1 VALVRLAH
9 PEADESPEA
18 MLTRI
23 ERLERQGVASP
34 ATAPAVTHATAPT
47 VTPAPA
53 APRAAAAADPEAAST
68 PVTEAAP
75 SGAPASRRTLG
86 AVRRQ
91 AAGPD
96 SPPPAPASPPP
107 APAPTPA
114 PASPAAAFP
123 TRDQLVQAWGD
134 HILGRLRPKAK
145 ALYQA
150 GRFIGVE
157 DGRAVFGLPNEIH
170 RTRCEEIRGDVEPAL
185 AEYFGQP
192 VRLALVVDGSPPPV
206 AEELPATPSEPSPP
220 AEPPRRAPAPS
231 APAAEAAPVAPPP
244 APVEED
250 PQDLADFDESELGDV
265 ATDDHSAPAR
275 VLQAFPGAEEVR

>member
-1 VALVRLAH
+1 
-9 PEADESPEA
+9 
-18 MLTRI
+18 
-23 ERLERQGVASP
+23 
-34 ATAPAVTHATAPT
+34 
-47 VTPAPA
+47 
-53 APRAAAAADPEAAST
+53 
-68 PVTEAAP
+68 
-75 SGAPASRRTLG
+75 
-86 AVRRQ
+86 VRRQ
-91 AAGPD
+91 AAGP
-96 SPPPAPASPPP
+96 ASPPP
-107 APAPTPA
+107 APTGPEPAAAPSPPAAPPGPAPEPA
-114 PASPAAAFP
+114 PAPAPAASATGFP

-206 AEELPATPSEPSPP
+206 VEEPPAIPSEPPPP
-220 AEPPRRAPAPS
+220 AEPPRRVPPRPA
-231 APAAEAAPVAPPP
+231 AAEAAPVEPPP
-244 APVEED
+244 PPVEDD
-250 PQDLADFDESELGDV
+250 PHDLADFDESELGEV